1 MNLSQNLVL
10 KAKLSFH
17 PLDERVAFRKAG
29 VELRHV
35 LGIGDRIPAGNV
47 AIDHFAQGIE
57 IDRAGCLGALVTC
70 DVRDL
75 KFHVFVVFRQK
86 KAGPEGP
93 AKPAPFG
100 VVAAREEEIIGATR
114 RGSAAGRTRPVRRLS
129 ARLDRCG
136 GCSCGFRCVN
146 VVEGNLNASDGRNVY
161 QFTSHPWW
169 NVTAKLVLRHTAL
182 SHTKGFS
189 ECVL

>member
-1 MNLSQNLVL
+1 MNLRKHLMLVSQLRL
-10 KAKLSFH
+10 H

-35 LGIGDRIPAGNV
+35 LGIGARIPAGNV

-75 KFHVFVVFRQK
+75 KFHVFVVSRQK
-86 KAGPEGP
+86 KAGPEWP

-114 RGSAAGRTRPVRRLS
+114 RGSAA
-129 ARLDRCG
+129 
-136 GCSCGFRCVN
+136 
-146 VVEGNLNASDGRNVY
+146 
-161 QFTSHPWW
+161 
-169 NVTAKLVLRHTAL
+169 
-182 SHTKGFS
+182 
-189 ECVL
+189 